1 MSRWPSAPSPGGFSQ
16 GSSIGDEQDLPF
28 ETDHF
33 EDFEHDEGMYRQ
45 AQQGMDGEIID
56 EDAGE
61 ILMEQG
67 MDGRGMGGYRE
78 THDEIDDEIV
88 DEELVGLDQE
98 QAIAMMN
105 EMGEMA
111 DEYDGYDFE
120 EEIGEEE
127 HLEMEGDLEIE
138 ECR

>member
-1 MSRWPSAPSPGGFSQ
+1 
-16 GSSIGDEQDLPF
+16 
-28 ETDHF
+28 
-33 EDFEHDEGMYRQ
+33 
-45 AQQGMDGEIID
+45 MDGEIID

-105 EMGEMA
+105 EMGEMGEMA